1 MFHKKFIY
9 SNRKTNR
16 VVLLFYFQKN
26 ILKIVSYFTTIFTH
40 NKLHYFL
47 ISGANVASTLE
58 VCTATRIL
66 VVFCPYEFVRMF
78 VSLFESYEEIDTRK

>member
-9 SNRKTNR
+9 SNRKTNI
-16 VVLLFYFQKN
+16 VVLLFCFQKN
-26 ILKIVSYFTTIFTH
+26 ILKIVAYFPTIFTH
-40 NKLHYFL
+40 SKLHYFL

-66 VVFCPYEFVRMF
+66 VRMF
-78 VSLFESYEEIDTRK
+78 VSLFESYEEKDTRKW